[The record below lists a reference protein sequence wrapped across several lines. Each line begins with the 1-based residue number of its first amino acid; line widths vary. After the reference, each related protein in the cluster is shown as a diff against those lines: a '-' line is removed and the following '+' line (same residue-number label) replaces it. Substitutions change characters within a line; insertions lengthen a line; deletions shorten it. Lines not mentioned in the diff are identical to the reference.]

1 MEDRTP
7 YDMSATTGSRRND
20 ARARLKLPAR
30 LVLLYG
36 GCGCTVADISRK
48 GACVVTDYAMKVG
61 DHGVLQR
68 HGLDH
73 FFTVHWVRD
82 GRCGLSFDEVVPKD
96 TILRL
101 RALAENF
108 ENDTKQQLREFGRE
122 WVQGSAGDTH
132 GS

>member
-1 MEDRTP
+1 MEDPTP
-7 YDMSATTGSRRND
+7 FDMSATTSRRND

-36 GCGCTVADISRK
+36 SCSCTVADISRK
-48 GACVVTDYAMKVG
+48 GACVVTDYSLKVG

-73 FFTVHWVRD
+73 FFMVHWVRD
-82 GRCGLSFDEVVPKD
+82 DRCGLSFDEVVPKE

-101 RALAENF
+101 RQLAENL
-108 ENDTKQQLREFGRE
+108 ESDAKEQLREFGRE
-122 WVQGSAGDTH
+122 WVEGSAGHTRDA
-132 GS
+132 

>member
-1 MEDRTP
+1 MEDRAP
-7 YDMSATTGSRRND
+7 FDMSATTGSRRND

-36 GCGCTVADISRK
+36 SCGCTVADISRK
-48 GACVVTDYAMKVG
+48 GACVITDYAMKVG

-73 FFTVHWVRD
+73 FFSVQWVRD
-82 GRCGLSFDEVVPKD
+82 DRVGLNFDEVVPKH

-108 ENDTKQQLREFGRE
+108 ERDQTEQLREFGRE
-122 WVQGSAGDTH
+122 WVSGSAGDAH

>member
-36 GCGCTVADISRK
+36 GCTCTVADISRK
-48 GACVVTDYAMKVG
+48 GACVITDYALKVG

-82 GRCGLSFDEVVPKD
+82 DRCGLSFDEIVPKE
-96 TILRL
+96 TIIRL
-101 RALAENF
+101 RQLAENL
-108 ENDTKQQLREFGRE
+108 ERETRDQLREFSRE
-122 WVQGSAGDTH
+122 WVEGSAGHSRGT
-132 GS
+132 

>member
-36 GCGCTVADISRK
+36 SCSCTVADISRK
-48 GACVVTDYAMKVG
+48 GACVITDYSLKVG

-73 FFTVHWVRD
+73 FFSVQWVRD
-82 GRCGLSFDEVVPKD
+82 DRIGLNFDEVVPKD

-101 RALAENF
+101 RQLAENF
-108 ENDTKQQLREFGRE
+108 ERDQKEQLREFGRE
-122 WVQGSAGDTH
+122 WVAGSAGHARDR
-132 GS
+132 